1 MTGRNCQNCK
11 KAIGSRD
18 ASYLYFGQVIC
29 KACMIKME
37 EKFQVPGSTGSAN
50 SNTETESPIAEA
62 QLEQDKDIKRQTPAT
77 EDRAAADLEKESE
90 NIKDL
95 EQDRNVKCH
104 APAAEE
110 KATDDLKKDTEDL
123 KDNVSAE
130 QDDNNSAKEVATESS
145 EQETKKCETNL
156 DKEAV
161 SQPSSNQEKP
171 IEISVY
177 VEKAVRKQTGYIGR
191 HWRGE
196 LSLATSF
203 WINVVLIDFILKS
216 AELISAAFLHNP
228 LTGTHVTIIHN
239 PFVIMILY
247 PWQIIGL
254 WRSSERHIE
263 TTGKRFWARTAQV
276 LVVLGFIATLSKLV
290 WSWPLYDL

>member
-1 MTGRNCQNCK
+1 
-11 KAIGSRD
+11 
-18 ASYLYFGQVIC
+18 
-29 KACMIKME
+29 ME
-37 EKFQVPGSTGSAN
+37 EKFQVPGSTGSTN
-50 SNTETESPIAEA
+50 SNAETESTIAEE
-62 QLEQDKDIKRQTPAT
+62 QLEQDKDIKCQTPAA
-77 EDRAAADLEKESE
+77 EDKAAADLEKESE

-95 EQDRNVKCH
+95 EQDKDIKCQT
-104 APAAEE
+104 PAAEE
-110 KATDDLKKDTEDL
+110 KAKDDLEKDTEDL
-123 KDNVSAE
+123 KDNASSE
-130 QDDNNSAKEVATESS
+130 QDDNNPAREVAIESS
-145 EQETKKCETNL
+145 EHESKEGETNL

-161 SQPSSNQEKP
+161 SEPSSKQENP
-171 IEISVY
+171 LEISVY

-196 LSLATSF
+196 LSLAVSF

-228 LTGTHVTIIHN
+228 STGTHVTIIHN
-239 PFVIMILY
+239 PLVIMILY

-276 LVVLGFIATLSKLV
+276 LVALGFIATLSKLV